1 MAEDD
6 DDGWDDSW
14 GDDDDLDELDL
25 NENPPSAAAP
35 LIGKHQPKSVTSMQ
49 QIPVVATGTTAAPKA
64 WTTTTATPANKPHTH
79 NSATKPKCT

>member
-35 LIGKHQPKSVTSMQ
+35 LVSQPKPVTV
-49 QIPVVATGTTAAPKA
+49 PLVATATAPKA